1 MTTYLENQ
9 SVNVMQ
15 DGEKQEYLKAL
26 ATQMIKDRDIRPSVK
41 HFLKDSEFLGSFYQ
55 ELFNEISRRFES
67 DDIPTLEYLKTR
79 YKINTVDLN
88 MSQADIGELLK
99 VILLKE
105 KVTKELLPHVNNLD
119 NLKSYQ
125 FIELLSKI
133 QTRVIDMEEVDM
145 VSFADKSIINGTL
158 KGVQSKKSDIRF
170 KNLVH
175 YNYLDMKL
183 GYLVGILA
191 GSGSFKSNVL
201 AKLHTE
207 LEDEIVLHFSL
218 EESKEAFLKRML
230 ISLNWIT
237 SAQFDVITDGQINY
251 LTEKLAKLYPHWYF
265 LTLDSSK
272 TKIDVHKIEKMIKYY
287 KAKYKAE
294 GINKKMVVFIDYVQ
308 LLEDKRNFDPVSC
321 RINQELKAL
330 ATKYSV
336 LIIEGIQGNDDASK
350 SEYPAEL
357 SHIGR
362 VKSLK
367 NDCDIIL
374 GQKLVAFENEPH
386 KPILWVRTLK
396 HRHGKPAEFKYQI
409 DYSSRDKELGNWH
422 SKLAPRVIVLKPAE
436 FEDDDYTS
444 DLALGIDIETDN
456 PLEEI

>member
-1 MTTYLENQ
+1 MTTYLENNR
-9 SVNVMQ
+9 SIEVMQ

-26 ATQMIKDRDIRPSVK
+26 ATQMIKDRDIKPSVK
-41 HFLKDSEFLGSFYQ
+41 HFLKDSEFLGSHYQ
-55 ELFNEISRRFES
+55 ELFNEIQRRFES
-67 DDIPTLEYLKTR
+67 GDIPTLEYLKTR
-79 YKINTVDLN
+79 YKINTIDLN
-88 MSQADIGELLK
+88 MTQSDIGELLK

-119 NLKSYQ
+119 SLKSYQ

-145 VSFADKSIINGTL
+145 VSFADTSIINGTL
-158 KGVQSKKSDIRF
+158 KGIQSKKSDVRF
-170 KNLVH
+170 KNLNH

-237 SAQFDVITDGQINY
+237 SAQFDVITDNQIKY
-251 LTEKLAKLYPHWYF
+251 LTDKLARLYPHWYF

-272 TKIDVHKIEKMIKYY
+272 TKIDVYKIEKMIKYY

-294 GINKKMVVFIDYVQ
+294 GIDKKMVVFIDYVQ
-308 LLEDKRNFDPVSC
+308 LLEGNFDPVSC

-374 GQKLVAFENEPH
+374 GQKLVVFENEPH

-409 DYSSRDKELGNWH
+409 DYTSKNKELGNWH
-422 SKLAPRVIVLKPAE
+422 SKLAPRVIVLKPQE

-444 DLALGIDIETDN
+444 DLALGIDIESDN